1 MTTVQAIAIVLA
13 KNLKFETPSTALK
26 RPFPP
31 RKMER
36 RMQAAAKTKIT
47 LERPWYHMFS
57 SSDDDPG

>member
-1 MTTVQAIAIVLA
+1 MTTVHAIARVLA
-13 KNLKFETPSTALK
+13 KNLKFETLRTALK
-26 RPFPP
+26 KPFPP
-31 RKMER
+31 RKIER